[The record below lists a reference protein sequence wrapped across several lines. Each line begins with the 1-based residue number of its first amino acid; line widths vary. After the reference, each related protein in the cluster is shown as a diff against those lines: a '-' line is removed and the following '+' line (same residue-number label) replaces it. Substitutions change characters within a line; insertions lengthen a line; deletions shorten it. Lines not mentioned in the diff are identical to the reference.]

1 MELMQII
8 QVFLLIFFFITVS
21 GLAISFLLYKMK
33 KKNNVNEVQEES
45 NTDFSILKPQQ
56 AFPGRLEMHNPHL
69 LLKYKKEQER
79 FNNIRSKGTRPVIYN
94 KLPQK
99 YKVINDK
106 YSESTKQQAFFRL
119 NYSNPEQVIE
129 HYNIINANASNRYNL

>member
-1 MELMQII
+1 MQII
-8 QVFLLIFFFITVS
+8 QVFLLIFFFITVT
-21 GLAISFLLYKMK
+21 GLTISFFLYKIK
-33 KKNNVNEVQEES
+33 KRNAVNEEQD
-45 NTDFSILKPQQ
+45 DFKQDYSILKPQQ